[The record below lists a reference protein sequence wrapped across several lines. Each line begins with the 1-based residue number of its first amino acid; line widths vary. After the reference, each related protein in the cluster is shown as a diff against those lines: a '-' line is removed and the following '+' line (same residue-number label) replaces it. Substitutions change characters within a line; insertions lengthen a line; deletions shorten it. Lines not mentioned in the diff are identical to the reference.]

1 MTSANVPLQ
10 APGHDGDGLCGRR
23 IVLGVSGSIAAY
35 KALAIASE
43 MAAAGALIDVV
54 LTDAAAAL
62 VTPLAFQAIV
72 HRPVVHR
79 LGDPSGPMGM
89 DHVAHAHTA
98 EALVVAPATAHV
110 IARLALGLADDALTT
125 TALACRAPLVVA
137 PAMEPDMWTHPATQ
151 AHVATLTARGAVFV
165 GPDDGRMAS
174 GKRGQGR
181 LADPAVVVDHVRAV
195 LGRGGPLTGRKVVVS
210 AGPTREPIDPVRY
223 LSNHSSGRMGYAV
236 ARAVRDRGADV
247 VLVTGPVDLA
257 PPAAMTVVP
266 VETARDMLDAVLTH
280 AATADAVVMSAA
292 VADYRPVEAGAIKL
306 KRSAA
311 DMALALTPNPDILVA
326 LDANLPRSSEG
337 KRGRPYVRVGFAA
350 ETHDLVAHARD
361 KLARK
366 GVDLIVANPVPETFG
381 GSHSSATFV
390 TPDAVAPL
398 GERSKDGVATAIA
411 DWIAQRLAD
420 ML

>member
-1 MTSANVPLQ
+1 M
-10 APGHDGDGLCGRR
+10 CGRR

-174 GKRGQGR
+174 GKHGQGR

-195 LGRGGPLTGRKVVVS
+195 LGHGGPLTGRKVVVS

-247 VLVTGPVDLA
+247 VLISGPVDLA
-257 PPAAMTVVP
+257 PPAAMTVVA

-292 VADYRPVEAGAIKL
+292 VADHRPIEAAAIKL

-311 DMALALTPNPDILVA
+311 DLALALTPNPDILIA
-326 LDANLPRSSEG
+326 LGAEFPRWSED

-366 GVDLIVANPVPETFG
+366 SVDLIVANPVPETFG
-381 GSHSSATFV
+381 GRNSSATFV

-398 GERSKDGVATAIA
+398 GERSKDGVASAIA